1 MPSASTQS
9 ATAGALE
16 DRVSGEGSL
25 ALSARSDAEPGAR
38 ADRRAGASGGSAHH
52 AVGDRKKSLGYLE
65 LTAEQK
71 RLVMQMLA
79 QEYPITQIGE
89 VLEVARSTYY
99 HRRAQVDEQELRQAI
114 AAVAGEWPRYGYRRI
129 TKQLQRQGWIINHK
143 RVERLMR
150 ELGLQAH
157 RKPKRRITTTNSSH
171 PFPRYPNLVEHLE
184 IVRPEQLWV
193 SDITYIRL
201 LEEFVYLAVLMD
213 VFTRGI
219 RGWHLGRSLD
229 QSLTLRALEQA
240 LAHHTPEIHH
250 SDQGVQYA
258 ATAYTARLQ
267 EAGADISMAEV
278 GAAWQNG
285 YAERLMRTIKEE
297 EVDLSEYANYAD
309 AVKQV
314 GRFLDEV
321 YMRKRIHSSLGYLT
335 PAEFESQW
343 KEQQAQQT
351 TLH

>member
-1 MPSASTQS
+1 
-9 ATAGALE
+9 
-16 DRVSGEGSL
+16 
-25 ALSARSDAEPGAR
+25 
-38 ADRRAGASGGSAHH
+38 
-52 AVGDRKKSLGYLE
+52 
-65 LTAEQK
+65 
-71 RLVMQMLA
+71 MQMLA

-99 HRRAQVDEQELRQAI
+99 HRRAQLDEQEVRQAI

-129 TKQLQRQGWIINHK
+129 TKQLQRQGWSVNHK
-143 RVERLMR
+143 RVERIMR

-157 RKPKRRITTTNSSH
+157 RKSKRRITTTDSSH

-184 IVRPEQLWV
+184 IVRPDQLWV
-193 SDITYIRL
+193 CDITYIRL

-213 VFTRGI
+213 VFTRCI
-219 RGWHLGRSLD
+219 RGWHLGRSRD

-240 LAHHTPEIHH
+240 LGHHTPEIHH

-267 EAGADISMAEV
+267 AAGVQISMAEV

-285 YAERLMRTIKEE
+285 YAERLMRTITEE
-297 EVDLSEYANYAD
+297 EVDLSDYTNYAD
-309 AVKQV
+309 AARQI

-321 YMRKRIHSSLGYLT
+321 YMHKRIHSSLGYLT

-343 KEQQAQQT
+343 REQQAQQT
-351 TLH
+351 SIH